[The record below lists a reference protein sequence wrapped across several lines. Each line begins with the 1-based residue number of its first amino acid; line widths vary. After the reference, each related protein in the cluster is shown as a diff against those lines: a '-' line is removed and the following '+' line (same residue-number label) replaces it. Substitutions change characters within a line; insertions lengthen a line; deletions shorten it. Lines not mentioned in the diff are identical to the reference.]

1 LLLQQFLNIGQERNP
16 QGLLQS
22 AQMVLDDVVAD
33 VNTTKESE
41 TDFYYRC
48 TNVSDADYSMDNTF
62 YAAIR
67 PTSFAAFGV
76 YEHGSPFYAFY
87 GKSRLDRA
95 AETL

>member
-1 LLLQQFLNIGQERNP
+1 
-16 QGLLQS
+16 
-22 AQMVLDDVVAD
+22 MVLDDVVAD